1 MKLVIQHDAMQCGVA
16 SLAMVFSHY
25 GKDYSMKFL
34 EEYCHSDAEGMS
46 LLGLSQAAEELGLH
60 AVCGRSNI
68 SALNSVPL
76 PAILHWNQN
85 HYVVLTKIMRGGKK
99 FRIADPAIGFID
111 YTAEEFKEGWIST
124 RSNGEERGIAMFLTP
139 TPQFYETNDE
149 KSKSEKRS
157 FSFLMGY
164 MKQHSKY
171 FLQIFLGLIV
181 GCAIQ
186 FALPFLMQDVV
197 DVGIGN
203 RDISLV
209 WLIMIGQLVLIV
221 SGSAIDFI
229 RRRLLLHISM
239 WINISLISDF
249 FIKLLKLPMSFF
261 DVKQVGDIIQRIE
274 DHERVEKFL
283 TDKTL
288 SAVFSLLCFIV
299 FGCVL
304 FHYSVGIFAVFML
317 AGAAYAGWMALFLN
331 KRKVLDY
338 MLFDKQADSS
348 NKTYEFITSMQ
359 EIKLQNCRLR
369 RRYEW
374 EDVQSDIFDVHTRVL
389 KMQQAQEA
397 GGIFINQV
405 KNIVITVMSATA
417 VIDGGLTLGMMMAIQ
432 YIVGQLNSPME
443 QIMEFLYSVQDVR
456 ISLERINEI
465 HVVKEEN
472 DESRTVANCPKE
484 GDGIKFNNLNFKYNV
499 HRLENT
505 LEDISI
511 LFPHGRMTA
520 IVGASGSGKTTM
532 IKLMLGY
539 YQPTEGDISV
549 NGVDLS
555 TVNLDNWRKR
565 CGVVMQDG
573 VIFSESIARNI
584 AVEDGDIDEER
595 LVKAAETACI
605 LDFVMSLPLQ
615 FNTKIGMEGI
625 GLSQGQKQRILIARA
640 VYKNPDYI
648 FLDEATNA
656 LDAKNERD
664 IVENLDKFYCGKTVV
679 VAAHRL
685 STVRNAEQIIVLD
698 HGKIVEQGNHETL
711 TAKRGYYYNLVKNQL
726 ELGS

>member
-34 EEYCHSDAEGMS
+34 EDYCHSDAEGMS

-68 SALNSVPL
+68 SVLSSAPL

-85 HYVVLTKIMRGGKK
+85 HFVVLTKVMRGGKK
-99 FRIADPAIGFID
+99 FRIADPACGFVD
-111 YTAEEFKEGWIST
+111 YTAEEFKERWIST
-124 RSNGEERGIAMFLTP
+124 RSNGEERGIVMFLTP
-139 TPQFYETNDE
+139 TPQFYESDND
-149 KSKSEKRS
+149 KSKTEKRS

-171 FLQIFLGLIV
+171 FIQIILGLIV

-209 WLIMIGQLVLIV
+209 WLIMIGQLVLII

-249 FIKLLKLPMSFF
+249 FIKLLKLPMGFF
-261 DVKQVGDIIQRIE
+261 DVKQVGDISQRIE

-283 TDKTL
+283 TDKSL
-288 SAVFSLLCFIV
+288 GAVFSLLCFIV
-299 FGCVL
+299 FVCVL

-317 AGAAYAGWMALFLN
+317 AGVAYAGWMALFLK

-338 MLFDKQADSS
+338 MLFDRLAGAS

-359 EIKLQNCRLR
+359 EVKLQNCRLR

-374 EDVQSDIFDVHTRVL
+374 EDVQSDIFDVRTRVL

-405 KNIVITVMSATA
+405 KNIVITIMSATA

-465 HVVKEEN
+465 HEVSDEN
-472 DESRTVANCPKE
+472 DDSRTVDDCPKE
-484 GDGIKFNNLNFKYNV
+484 GIGIEFNKLNFKYNV
-499 HRLENT
+499 HQPENT
-505 LEDISI
+505 LEDVSV
-511 LFPHGRMTA
+511 LFPHGSMTA

-539 YQPTEGDISV
+539 YKPTEGNISI
-549 NGVDLS
+549 NGVDLA
-555 TVNLDNWRKR
+555 TANLDNWRKR

-573 VIFSESIARNI
+573 FIFSESIARNI
-584 AVEDGDIDEER
+584 AIEDGDIDEER

-605 LDFVMSLPLQ
+605 LDFIMSLPLQ
-615 FNTKIGMEGI
+615 FNTKVGMEGI
-625 GLSQGQKQRILIARA
+625 GLSQGQRQRILIARA

-656 LDAKNERD
+656 LDAKNERK
-664 IVENLDKFYCGKTVV
+664 IVENLDKFYCGKTVI

-685 STVRNAEQIIVLD
+685 STVSNADQIIVLD
-698 HGKIVEQGNHETL
+698 NGKIVEMGNHETL
-711 TAKRGYYYNLVKNQL
+711 TAKHGYYYNLVKNQL

>member
-1 MKLVIQHDAMQCGVA
+1 
-16 SLAMVFSHY
+16 
-25 GKDYSMKFL
+25 
-34 EEYCHSDAEGMS
+34 
-46 LLGLSQAAEELGLH
+46 
-60 AVCGRSNI
+60 
-68 SALNSVPL
+68 
-76 PAILHWNQN
+76 
-85 HYVVLTKIMRGGKK
+85 
-99 FRIADPAIGFID
+99 
-111 YTAEEFKEGWIST
+111 
-124 RSNGEERGIAMFLTP
+124 
-139 TPQFYETNDE
+139 
-149 KSKSEKRS
+149 
-157 FSFLMGY
+157 
-164 MKQHSKY
+164 
-171 FLQIFLGLIV
+171 
-181 GCAIQ
+181 
-186 FALPFLMQDVV
+186 
-197 DVGIGN
+197 
-203 RDISLV
+203 
-209 WLIMIGQLVLIV
+209 
-221 SGSAIDFI
+221 
-229 RRRLLLHISM
+229 
-239 WINISLISDF
+239 
-249 FIKLLKLPMSFF
+249 
-261 DVKQVGDIIQRIE
+261 
-274 DHERVEKFL
+274 
-283 TDKTL
+283 
-288 SAVFSLLCFIV
+288 
-299 FGCVL
+299 
-304 FHYSVGIFAVFML
+304 
-317 AGAAYAGWMALFLN
+317 
-331 KRKVLDY
+331 
-338 MLFDKQADSS
+338 
-348 NKTYEFITSMQ
+348 
-359 EIKLQNCRLR
+359 
-369 RRYEW
+369 
-374 EDVQSDIFDVHTRVL
+374 
-389 KMQQAQEA
+389 
-397 GGIFINQV
+397 
-405 KNIVITVMSATA
+405 VMSATA

-640 VYKNPDYI
+640 VYKKPDYI